1 VTEVEL
7 SVLNLDDIQFTTLS
21 LSSQHYIFS
30 LEMSL
35 TTAPLQQRKREVRQT
50 GSTVGEEEE
59 PCAVLLVGSSSIVL
73 VSNIIR

>member
-1 VTEVEL
+1 M
-7 SVLNLDDIQFTTLS
+7 N
-21 LSSQHYIFS
+21 
-30 LEMSL
+30 L

-73 VSNIIR
+73 VSNIIW